1 MIYRENRLPKLPARS
16 LCVSVHLLFAL
27 LGCIRTPARKSCIV
41 RRCGAIRGVGF
52 GCGFWDAVILEDMDG
67 ATRISACINEDLAG
81 ILDCWQE
88 RSAGLD
94 DEARERM
101 LAGMEELIAAFVTF
115 LQSPETVDTF
125 SRGGASRALVAG
137 IAETQHEVGRDAVG
151 VIEDYMVLR
160 RCVWR
165 CVEEGVDLSE
175 IPGGEATRFFAKLMQ
190 ASDWATEMGLEA
202 YEAIVRREMEQA
214 LGRAAATD
222 LVTGLP
228 DRDQLNR
235 LLLPQ
240 AVASNERFSVAVF
253 DVADFTET
261 VAAGRIGRARR
272 VLRRL
277 AEAVQQSSPEGSV
290 HARFGDDEVCV
301 ILPGEG
307 SEGAYRVAERV
318 LGLLASDPG
327 DFEVDVGVAEY
338 PAHGT
343 SPGELMGE
351 TLKALKMAKR
361 VGGSG
366 IVVAR

>member
-1 MIYRENRLPKLPARS
+1 M
-16 LCVSVHLLFAL
+16 LLQ
-27 LGCIRTPARKSCIV
+27 GCIRTPPQKSCI
-41 RRCGAIRGVGF
+41 RRPHNLCEVVGF
-52 GCGFWDAVILEDMDG
+52 GYRFPGTVILEDMDG
-67 ATRISACINEDLAG
+67 TPRISDRINEDLAG
-81 ILDCWQE
+81 ILSCWQD
-88 RSAGLD
+88 SMGGLD
-94 DEARERM
+94 DDARARM
-101 LAGMEELIAAFVTF
+101 AAGMEKLVVAFVAF

-125 SRGGASRALVAG
+125 SRGGASRALVTG

-160 RCVWR
+160 RCIWR
-165 CVEEGVDLSE
+165 SVEEGVDLSE
-175 IPGGEATRFFAKLMQ
+175 IHGGEASRFFVKLLQ
-190 ASDWATEMGLEA
+190 ASDWATETGLEA
-202 YEAIVRREMEQA
+202 FDAIVRREMEQA

-261 VAAGRIGRARR
+261 VAAGRVKRARW

-277 AEAVQQSSPEGSV
+277 AEAVQESAPEGSV

-318 LGLLASDPG
+318 LDLLANDPG
-327 DFEVDVGVAEY
+327 DFEVDAGVAEY
-338 PAHGT
+338 PVHGA
-343 SPGELMGE
+343 SPGALMAG